1 MVGSFTIY
9 VEQALKE
16 IDAYAERGL
25 CVKRSPQT
33 SKENEWSSTSEIERE
48 SDF

>member
-1 MVGSFTIY
+1 MEY

-33 SKENEWSSTSEIERE
+33 SKENEWSSTSELERE